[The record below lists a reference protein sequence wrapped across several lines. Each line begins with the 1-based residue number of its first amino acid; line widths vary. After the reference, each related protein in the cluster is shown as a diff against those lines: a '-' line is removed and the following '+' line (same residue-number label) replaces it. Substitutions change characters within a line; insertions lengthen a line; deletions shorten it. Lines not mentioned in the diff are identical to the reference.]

1 MNCEECRQL
10 IPAFLEGTLSDIEK
24 DQVEMHLSGC
34 AQCREVLEETK
45 ELLDQLGRVPEEAP
59 SKESRFRFIQALEA
73 EKRKAGANQRF
84 LFPMKAVLRYAAALA
99 LLILGYFA
107 GRMPWHENQE
117 DQKLAVLTQEVKNMK
132 QLVMVN
138 MLKNESASDRIQAVS
153 YSENLNEP
161 SDQIIETLVHTL
173 DFDESPNVRMAA
185 AKALEKF
192 GSEERVKAA
201 LVDAFQYQNNPL
213 VQVTLIDIMVDLHE
227 TRAKEKLNQ
236 MMHDQRIDPTVRK
249 QAEIGSM
256 LLL

>member
-1 MNCEECRQL
+1 MNCEQCRQL
-10 IPAFLEGTLSDIEK
+10 IPAFVEGTLSGNERE
-24 DQVEMHLSGC
+24 QVELHLSTC
-34 AQCREVLEETK
+34 VHCQEVMEETR
-45 ELLDQLGRVPEEAP
+45 ELLNQLGEVREEAP
-59 SKESRFRFIQALEA
+59 LKESKFRFIQALEA
-73 EKRKAGANQRF
+73 EKRKVGGNQRF
-84 LFPMKAVLRYAAALA
+84 LFPMKQVLRYAAALA
-99 LLILGYFA
+99 LLVIGYFA
-107 GRMPWHENQE
+107 GRMPWRENQE
-117 DQKLAVLTQEVKNMK
+117 DQKLATLTQEVKNMK

-192 GSEERVKAA
+192 GESERVKAA
-201 LVDAFQYQNNPL
+201 LVDAFQYQSNPL

-236 MMHDQRIDPTVRK
+236 LMHDQRIDPTVRK